1 MRSSICEGNMK
12 LRKGGGQLQ
21 VKRERERDMYKYRDV
36 NAKRKKC
43 FIRDRYYCWVN

>member
-21 VKRERERDMYKYRDV
+21 VKREREREICINIEM
-36 NAKRKKC
+36 
-43 FIRDRYYCWVN
+43 